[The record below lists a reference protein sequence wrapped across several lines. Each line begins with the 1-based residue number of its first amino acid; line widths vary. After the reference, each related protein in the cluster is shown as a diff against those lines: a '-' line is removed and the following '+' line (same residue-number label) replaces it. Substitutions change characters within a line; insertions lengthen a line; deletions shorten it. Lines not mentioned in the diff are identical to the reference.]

1 MLERKGENQA
11 ERQHDMSDI
20 DRTTGLIIACA
31 INIHRDLGPGLL
43 ESIYERILVNALRK
57 HNCVVFTQQP
67 VLFEYD
73 GDIYRDAFRV
83 DMIVNHEVV
92 VELKSVTQM
101 HPVYHKQLVTYLKLM
116 RLPVGLLINFGDV
129 TLKKGLTRVVNT
141 YRPPDN

>member
-1 MLERKGENQA
+1 
-11 ERQHDMSDI
+11 MSDI

-57 HNCVVFTQQP
+57 QNCVVFTQQP

-73 GDIYRDAFRV
+73 GDIYHDAFRV

-101 HPVYHKQLVTYLKLM
+101 HPVYHKQLLTYLKLM
-116 RLPVGLLINFGDV
+116 HLPVGLLINFGDV

-141 YRPPDN
+141 YRPSDH